1 MYLLSLHQRFCSK
14 YFYRYTRDLVGAG
27 KNVVFGMLSY
37 HEVLIAFEKKTMIKC
52 HVLPMP
58 LFLYMSIIKMHNF
71 HAQLI

>member
-37 HEVLIAFEKKTMIKC
+37 HEVLIAFEKKNDDQ
-52 HVLPMP
+52 
-58 LFLYMSIIKMHNF
+58 MSCFANAFIPVYVYYKN
-71 HAQLI
+71 A